1 MSQDYSDDV
10 FGTTQQV
17 QANMQQIEDN
27 FAALKSAFSG
37 ASAPPDPV
45 AGMWWLDT
53 TTHLLKIRNEA
64 NSAWQSVWNLAS
76 NKPVIANLSGEIT
89 GAMIATAIKDAAAGT
104 ASLRTLGTAATSAC
118 AGNDSR
124 LSDTRTPTDLS
135 VTEGKIGAGAV
146 TEGKLGA
153 AAVAQAKL
161 KTSTGEVNTNTF
173 GNLAAPGGEYGF
185 WTVEKKSDNEAYNIT
200 VGQSM
205 LNAASTSYAAYI
217 YLASSDSSYYAYAQQ
232 RYISSSG
239 KDHWIYLLLDKVTKK
254 IIASYQAPDHP
265 SANLQSLHTDI
276 PHPFPEYDATK
287 HEIVCADNSILESVK
302 PYLSRRKSILSVITE
317 RCIVDDAKSAEYEA
331 REIRKINEYPDEPY
345 PGFIKSE
352 VIAVPDWAK
361 ILIKPNYVSIE
372 NFAIESLPENVLF
385 RKLYLNTKKEI

>member
-89 GAMIATAIKDAAAGT
+89 GAMIATEIKDAAAGT

-124 LSDTRTPTDLS
+124 LSDTRTPTDG
-135 VTEGKIGAGAV
+135 TV

-153 AAVAQAKL
+153 SAVTQAKL
-161 KTSTGEVNTNTF
+161 KTSSGEVSTAV
-173 GNLAAPGGEYGF
+173 AAQLTLPGGQYGF
-185 WTVEKKSDNEAYNIT
+185 YPQVKNIEGAQIFAYLSLGAT
-200 VGQSM
+200 
-205 LNAASTSYAAYI
+205 TSYAAVI
-217 YLASSDSSYYAYAQQ
+217 YFNEPTAGSNCAQQ
-232 RYISSSG
+232 RYVTSSG
-239 KDHWIYLLLDKVTKK
+239 EVFWIFFLQDKATGRMLCSW
-254 IIASYQAPDHP
+254 AAPDHP
-265 SANLQSLHTDI
+265 CMGNGGKPLVV
-276 PHPFPEYDATK
+276 PHPFGNYRADLHNIIVVNPDKSGIVELKRRMIVADESKPDMSLLDVVNNQYEIDPKAGSPDWPKEAVTVGLPNDAQ
-287 HEIVCADNSILESVK
+287 E
-302 PYLSRRKSILSVITE
+302 
-317 RCIVDDAKSAEYEA
+317 
-331 REIRKINEYPDEPY
+331 RKIGETIIPV
-345 PGFIKSE
+345 KK
-352 VIAVPDWAK
+352 VIPR
-361 ILIKPNYVSIE
+361 LG
-372 NFAIESLPENVLF
+372 
-385 RKLYLNTKKEI
+385 YLQTRTLRLKGLKEI